1 MLSRG
6 TILRMIRAASFD
18 TAAMTAD
25 LGLLVGAE
33 SPSRDVDRLT
43 VHARLVAG
51 MMGSGGKEGVGA
63 ACALS
68 AARPRR

>member
-1 MLSRG
+1 
-6 TILRMIRAASFD
+6 MIRAASFD

-43 VHARLVAG
+43 VHARLLAG
-51 MMGSGGKEGVGA
+51 MMTRLLEIGRAHV
-63 ACALS
+63 
-68 AARPRR
+68 